1 MRLRKTKLKNGFLLV
16 EARIPEAKTTSL
28 HIAFPAG
35 ARYEHD
41 DEEGIAHFL
50 EHLVFKGG
58 EKFLTTK
65 EIIRAAER
73 LGAKL
78 NAFTSHDFVNFHI
91 TGRTTQLPAMA
102 ELLTDFVLHPRL
114 RVKDI
119 DAERGVVLQEIARK
133 NDDWEQLAYS
143 LLSRAAYGDHPLG
156 HEVLGTAKTIK
167 NFTCAQIVRFRKR
180 QCAPQGAVA
189 VVAGTVT
196 AQDRRALI
204 ALLETM
210 PGKKVSPSA
219 VAAPPAKR
227 RVLVKNKKTEQ
238 SHLRLYWSLLNV
250 DSDDLKTAAAL
261 AVYLRLLGG
270 GIGSRLGEEIR
281 VQRGLC
287 YNIYADNELHSD
299 CEGLYVSSGLQ
310 SSRCL
315 EAYKLICDMVATVRR
330 TRR

>member
-16 EARIPEAKTTSL
+16 EGRIPEAKTTSL

-167 NFTCAQIVRFRKR
+167 
-180 QCAPQGAVA
+180 
-189 VVAGTVT
+189 
-196 AQDRRALI
+196 
-204 ALLETM
+204 
-210 PGKKVSPSA
+210 
-219 VAAPPAKR
+219 
-227 RVLVKNKKTEQ
+227 
-238 SHLRLYWSLLNV
+238 
-250 DSDDLKTAAAL
+250 
-261 AVYLRLLGG
+261 
-270 GIGSRLGEEIR
+270 
-281 VQRGLC
+281 
-287 YNIYADNELHSD
+287 
-299 CEGLYVSSGLQ
+299 
-310 SSRCL
+310 
-315 EAYKLICDMVATVRR
+315 
-330 TRR
+330 